1 MLQKVKCRHCV
12 VQFQPIRA
20 GHIYCSSTCRK
31 LQFSS
36 KKRAENRKQNNL
48 RRISFKL
55 RRLSASSFGKYLI
68 REIRRAGTVQI
79 LQGHDADSLRGLVA
93 LRRKCTNDAG
103 FSYGESLGAYELS
116 HIYPVGNAKSKR
128 IGLLHPKNLAI
139 TPKDFN
145 RKHSTKEP
153 SYGYK
158 GESIAR
164 DDLLTCWSV
173 TQMHDAMAILKLARR
188 YIGEQFDVWLK
199 GHVISI
205 TQKQGLVKDLT
216 RAGFHQE
223 TLKKLDFKQLREM
236 ALDEDVAYFYMTNSP
251 SDTRRVLAEELRRLA
266 LGGDIAE
273 CILLLEGADCT
284 IEPAEKIFD
293 GADIESRELEAHL
306 IQQGLN
312 CLHGQPFSEQ
322 WKGRAFLSFFVE
334 RPKYEYKRDDDWGD
348 YVL

>member
-1 MLQKVKCRHCV
+1 MLQKVKCRRCV
-12 VQFQPIRA
+12 VRFQPIRS

-36 KKRAENRKQNNL
+36 KKRAKNRNNNNL

-55 RRLSASSFGKYLI
+55 KRLSASSFGKYLI

-79 LQGHDADSLRGLVA
+79 LKGHDAESLRALVA

-103 FSYGESLGAYELS
+103 FSYGESLGAFELS

-128 IGLLHPKNLAI
+128 TGLLHAKNLTI

-145 RKHSTKEP
+145 RKHSAKEP
-153 SYGYK
+153 CYGYQ
-158 GESIAR
+158 GESIAK
-164 DDLLTCWSV
+164 DELLECWSV
-173 TQMHDAMAILKLARR
+173 NQEHDAMAIFRLARK
-188 YIGEQFDVWLK
+188 YVGEQFDVWLK

-205 TQKQGLVKDLT
+205 TQKQGLVKDLV

-223 TLKKLDFKQLREM
+223 ILKSLDFRQLREM
-236 ALDEDVAYFYMTNSP
+236 ALDEDVAYFYMSNS
-251 SDTRRVLAEELRRLA
+251 SSNTRRVLAEELQRLS

-273 CILLLEGADCT
+273 CILLLESADCT
-284 IEPAEKIFD
+284 IEPAEKIFN
-293 GADIESRELEAHL
+293 GAVSESRELEAHL

-312 CLHGQPFSEQ
+312 CLHGQPFSER
-322 WKGRAFLSFFVE
+322 WRGRTLLSFFVE
-334 RPKYEYKRDDDWGD
+334 RPKYEYKRDDNWGD
-348 YVL
+348 FVL